1 MLRQLSRFWGTKK
14 AIIAGTVFLSLFI
27 LAPAALSRSGGA
39 VFQVTTPVVTVV
51 ASDNAAAEGG
61 VNTGTFRISR
71 TGGTTGAL
79 TVNYSLSGTA
89 RNGSDY
95 TLLSSMVVISVNKA
109 AATVTVSPLNDPT
122 PEGDETVILTVMSGT
137 GYTVGSPSAATVTID
152 DNDNDKP
159 AVSVVAADGAASE
172 TGADSGSFTLSRT
185 GATTNS
191 LTVGYTLT
199 GTAGNGSDYL
209 VLATTVVIPTGQTS
223 VAVTVTPIDDAVS
236 EPPETVRLT
245 IALNSLYLVGSP
257 SAATMTISDNDAPVV
272 GITATDDSAAE
283 AGSETGTFTVTRSG
297 DLTTA
302 LTVNYLVSGSAGSG
316 ADYASLS
323 GSVVIAAGSASATV
337 VITPVDDAV
346 DEANETVILTL
357 APGAGYTIGSSNS
370 ATVTIADND
379 DPRPV
384 PGTMPTSKDECKKG
398 GWQSFGVFKNQ
409 GDCVSWV
416 ATGGKNPPAG

>member
-1 MLRQLSRFWGTKK
+1 MLRQLSRFWRTKK

-61 VNTGTFRISR
+61 ANTGTFRISR

-89 RNGSDY
+89 GNGSDY
-95 TLLSSMVVISVNKA
+95 TLLSSMVVIPVNKA
-109 AATVTVSPLNDPT
+109 AATVTVSPLNDAT
-122 PEGDETVILTVMSGT
+122 PEGNENVILTVTSST
-137 GYTVGSPSAATVTID
+137 GYSVGSPSAATVTID
-152 DNDNDKP
+152 DNDKV
-159 AVSVVAADGAASE
+159 AVSVVAADTAASE
-172 TGADSGSFTLSRT
+172 SGPDSGSFTLSRT
-185 GATTNS
+185 GATTNA

-199 GTAGNGSDYL
+199 GTAVNGSDYS
-209 VLATTVVIPTGQTS
+209 VLATTVVIPAGQTS

-257 SAATMTISDNDAPVV
+257 SAATVTISDNDAPVV

-302 LTVNYLVSGSAGSG
+302 LTVNYLVSGSAANG

-323 GSVVIAAGSASATV
+323 GSVVIAAGAASATV
-337 VITPVDDAV
+337 VVTPVDDAV

-370 ATVTIADND
+370 DTVTIADND
-379 DPRPV
+379 DPTPV

-398 GWQSFGVFKNQ
+398 GWQAFGVFKNQ